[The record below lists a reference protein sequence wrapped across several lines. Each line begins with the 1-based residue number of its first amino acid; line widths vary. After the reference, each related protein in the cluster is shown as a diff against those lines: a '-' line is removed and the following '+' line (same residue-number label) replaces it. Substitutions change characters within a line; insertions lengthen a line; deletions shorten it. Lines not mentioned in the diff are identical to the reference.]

1 MPIPQWMARVNRR
14 VTNRVTRRFA
24 DRLPGFGIVIHRGR
38 RSGKIYR
45 TPVNVFHD
53 GGDFL
58 IALTY
63 GADADWVHN
72 VEVAN
77 GCVLV
82 TQQREHHVAHPRIF
96 TDTARR
102 WAPLPVRLV
111 LTLIDASQ
119 YMRLTPVS
127 AE

>member
-1 MPIPQWMARVNRR
+1 MPIPQWMARVNRK

-38 RSGKIYR
+38 RSGKVYH
-45 TPVNVFHD
+45 TPVNVFRD
-53 GGDFL
+53 DGDFL

-72 VEVAN
+72 IEAAD

-82 TQQREHHVAHPRIF
+82 TQQREYPVARPRIF
-96 TDTARR
+96 TDTARQ
-102 WAPLPVRLV
+102 WAPPPVRLI
-111 LTLIDASQ
+111 LTLVDASQ